1 MDERDD
7 RAGNGRTRT
16 IVVIVAVLAA
26 LGTLW
31 WALALTRPLPP
42 RVVVMSTGPEGSAFP
57 GFAERY
63 RAAFARVGIDL
74 QLRPSAGS
82 VENLA
87 RLKDPHSDVSIGFV
101 EGGLADPEHDGDLV
115 SLGALF
121 YEPLWVFVRSTE
133 TQPKLGDF
141 IGKRFSS
148 GAEGSSTRAFSLRLL
163 ALNGIK
169 SDVPLLAYSPQEAAD
184 RLLAGDLDG
193 ATFMTS
199 WDSPVIRQLSASPD
213 VRLIGFP
220 RADAYVALYPYFT
233 KLVLP
238 MGVANLEKNLP
249 SADVPL
255 IATKAT
261 LVVRKD
267 LHPAIQYLLLN
278 AATRIHGLPGIFQK
292 AGQFPAAEAIDL
304 PLSDH
309 ARTFYTSGRPF
320 LQRYLPFWLAVLAGQ
335 VLVLLIPVVGVLY
348 PVIRLAPVLYGW
360 SMRRRI
366 FRLYGELKFL
376 ETELE
381 KGGATDALRRR
392 LERLEE
398 RADHIHVPV
407 TFRHLQYTLRLHIGL
422 VRQRLDAPRG
432 GG

>member
-1 MDERDD
+1 MSLQAPAHETHRW
-7 RAGNGRTRT
+7 RQ
-16 IVVIVAVLAA
+16 IAVLVTVLAVVGA
-26 LGTLW
+26 LW
-31 WALALTRPLPP
+31 WMLALMQPLPP

-74 QLRPSAGS
+74 QLRSTAGS

-87 RLKDPHSDVSIGFV
+87 LLKDPKSDVSVGFV
-101 EGGLADPEHDGDLV
+101 EGGLADPERDGDLV

-121 YEPLWVFVRSTE
+121 YEPLWIFVHSTE
-133 TQPKLGDF
+133 ERPKLSDF
-141 IGKRFSS
+141 VTKRFSS
-148 GAEGSSTRAFSLRLL
+148 GAEGSSTRAFAQRLL
-163 ALNGIK
+163 ALNGIT

-184 RLLAGDLDG
+184 RLLAGDLAG

-199 WDSPVIRQLSASPD
+199 WDSPVIRQLSAAPE
-213 VRLIGFP
+213 VRLLGFP

-233 KLVLP
+233 KLVVP
-238 MGVANLEKNLP
+238 MGVGNMAKNLP
-249 SADVPL
+249 PTDVQV

-267 LHPAIQYLLLN
+267 LHPAVQYLLLD
-278 AATRIHGLPGIFQK
+278 AATQIHGGPGIFQK

-304 PLSDH
+304 PLSDQ

-335 VLVLLIPVVGVLY
+335 LLVLLIPVLGVLY
-348 PVIRLAPVLYGW
+348 PLLRLAPVLYAW

-376 ETELE
+376 EDELE
-381 KGGATDALRRR
+381 KGRSAEDLRPR
-392 LERLEE
+392 LDRLEE
-398 RADHIHVPV
+398 RANHIHVPMA
-407 TFRHLQYTLRLHIGL
+407 FRQLQYMLRDHIGL
-422 VRQRLDAPRG
+422 VRGRLG
-432 GG
+432 

>member
-1 MDERDD
+1 MSEPDEDE
-7 RAGNGRTRT
+7 GKGRIRSV
-16 IVVIVAVLAA
+16 VVIVAVLAVMGA
-26 LGTLW
+26 LW

-101 EGGLADPEHDGDLV
+101 EGGLADPDRDGDLV

-184 RLLAGDLDG
+184 RLVAGELDG

-199 WDSPVIRQLSASPD
+199 WDSPVIRQLSASPE

-238 MGVANLEKNLP
+238 MGVGSLEKNLP
-249 SADVPL
+249 STDVQL

-278 AATRIHGLPGIFQK
+278 AATQIHGGPGIFQK

-309 ARTFYTSGRPF
+309 ARTFYTSGKPF

-335 VLVLLIPVVGVLY
+335 LLVLLIPVVGVLY
-348 PVIRLAPVLYGW
+348 PILRLAPVIYGW

-366 FRLYGELKFL
+366 FSLYGELKFL
-376 ETELE
+376 ENELE

-392 LERLEE
+392 LDRLEA

-422 VRQRLDAPRG
+422 VRQRMG
-432 GG
+432 